1 MLIIHAVLDSDTYI
15 PFAMAVFGIGVSATL
30 MIWLD
35 SAIPFDLVPSALLRA
50 RPRSPVTRASVTRA
64 RANHVTSFV
73 PWLSAL
79 GATSPIRLPPP
90 VGTGDQVEP
99 GTIKVG

>member
-1 MLIIHAVLDSDTYI
+1 MEAEPYRA
-15 PFAMAVFGIGVSATL
+15 AMAVFGIGVSATL

-35 SAIPFDLVPSALLRA
+35 SAIPFDLVRSALLRA
-50 RPRSPVTRASVTRA
+50 RPRSPFTRA

>member
-50 RPRSPVTRASVTRA
+50 RPRSPATRA
-64 RANHVTSFV
+64 RGNYVTSFV

-79 GATSPIRLPPP
+79 GVTSTNSLPPS
-90 VGTGDQVEP
+90 VRTGDQVEP

>member
-1 MLIIHAVLDSDTYI
+1 MQFQHMLIIHAVLDSDTYI

-35 SAIPFDLVPSALLRA
+35 SAIPFDRVPSALLRA
-50 RPRSPVTRASVTRA
+50 RPRSPVTRARG
-64 RANHVTSFV
+64 NYVTSFAS
-73 PWLSAL
+73 WLGAL